1 MKADS
6 IVTTRWHADPDFSR
20 VVLGRRELI
29 VRREL
34 APRAETLVN
43 TLGKLSG
50 ETGAGNRGG
59 AFRIR
64 LSDAPEIF
72 ARRAR
77 RGGLVR
83 FVLKD
88 LYVGKNPRPLKELE
102 LTIAAA
108 KRGIAVAEP
117 MGAMIEWAGPALYRG
132 FYLSR
137 ALTGMTLWEFVQ
149 TDDDATVRSH
159 VLTLARDAIEK
170 MHEAG
175 LFHADLNL
183 HNLMVTKAGE
193 SFAVVIL
200 DLDKSW
206 LQDAPLSRAMRRAN
220 WKRLLRSTHKLD
232 PGGRYLDATALSIL
246 DAG

>member
-1 MKADS
+1 MKAEP
-6 IVTTRWHADPDFSR
+6 TAARLWNADADFSR
-20 VVLGRRELI
+20 IVLGHRELI

-34 APRAETLVN
+34 APRAETLISM
-43 TLGKLSG
+43 LGKLAG
-50 ETGAGNRGG
+50 ETGAGNRGS

-88 LYVGKNPRPLKELE
+88 LYFGNPRPFKELE
-102 LTIAAA
+102 LTIAAER
-108 KRGIAVAEP
+108 RGVAVAEP
-117 MGAMIEWAGPALYRG
+117 IGAMIEWAGPLLYRG

-137 ALTGMTLWEFVQ
+137 ALDGMTLWEFVQ

-159 VLTLARDAIEK
+159 VLTIARAAIEK
-170 MHEAG
+170 MHDAG

-183 HNLMVTKAGE
+183 HNLMVTKANE

-200 DLDKSW
+200 DLDKSR
-206 LQDAPLSRAMRRAN
+206 LKDGPLSRAMRRAN
-220 WKRLLRSTHKLD
+220 WARLARSARKLD
-232 PGGRYLDATALSIL
+232 PGGHYLDDAALSIL
-246 DAG
+246 SEG